1 MKLLLVAVSA
11 LTVAC
16 ASAAPE
22 AADVTTVPQTQTVSA
37 GLGAYEGTYTL
48 QGTNRVIELRVYVD
62 AEGKLNGELVGMG
75 QSTTFRPSDT
85 PHKFLHGN
93 ADDIWVV
100 FTMENG
106 RATAATMHQR
116 GREING
122 PRTK

>member
-16 ASAAPE
+16 ASATPEAPE
-22 AADVTTVPQTQTVSA
+22 SVPVPAATQAAAA
-37 GLGAYEGTYTL
+37 GLSAYEGTYTL
-48 QGTNRVIELRVYVD
+48 QGNRVIELRVWVD
-62 AEGKLNGELVGMG
+62 AENKLNGELVGMG

-85 PHKFLHGN
+85 AHRFLHGN
-93 ADDIWVV
+93 ADDIWVQ